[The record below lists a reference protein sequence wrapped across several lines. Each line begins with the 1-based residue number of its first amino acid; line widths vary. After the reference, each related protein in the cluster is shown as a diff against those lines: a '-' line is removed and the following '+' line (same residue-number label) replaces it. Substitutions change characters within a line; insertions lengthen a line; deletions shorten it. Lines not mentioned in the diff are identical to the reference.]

1 MNEERLDDIPDK
13 EVTGDAPRE
22 DELELVGEEPEVLEE
37 DTSDERAV
45 EADMSGGGVELR
57 SAEEIELEEEES
69 GVAQ

>member
-13 EVTGDAPRE
+13 EVSPDVPRE

-37 DTSDERAV
+37 DASEERAV
-45 EADMSGGGVELR
+45 EADMSGGGVALR
-57 SAEEIELEEEES
+57 SGDEIELEEDES